1 MRYCPGLRDLVI
13 VMTENRV
20 GMPENKICLSEHLC
34 ASDER
39 IRCDHTNQ
47 CIWNGKRDADV
58 LNM

>member
-1 MRYCPGLRDLVI
+1 MRYCPSLRDLVI
-13 VMTENRV
+13 VMTENGM

-39 IRCDHTNQ
+39 IRCDQTNRRF
-47 CIWNGKRDADV
+47 WNVKSDADI